1 MEPSPGEITL
11 LLTQLRRG
19 QTEAAAALV
28 PLVYRELHRLA
39 AAYMRRERPDH
50 TLQPTAL
57 VNEVYMRLVQQRD
70 IDWQSRAHF
79 FGVAAGA
86 MRRILVDHA
95 RAHRA
100 QRRGGGAQKLELKE
114 SLVFSEAQSDDLI
127 ALDEALS
134 RLQTWDPR
142 QSRIVDM
149 LFFGGLTQEEA
160 AEVLGIS
167 VRTVKRDWS
176 VARAWLYGE
185 MGRTSDDT
193 GAMGA
198 H

>member
-1 MEPSPGEITL
+1 MEPSPGEITR
-11 LLTQLRRG
+11 LLTELRRG
-19 QTEAAAALV
+19 QPEAATALV

-57 VNEVYMRLVQQRD
+57 VNEVYMRLVQQRN

-79 FGVAAGA
+79 FGVAAGS

-100 QRRGGGAQKLELKE
+100 QRRGGGGQKLELKE
-114 SLVFSEAQSDDLI
+114 SIVFTAAQSDDLI

-134 RLQTWDPR
+134 RLETWDPR

-176 VARAWLYGE
+176 VARAWL
-185 MGRTSDDT
+185 
-193 GAMGA
+193 
-198 H
+198 